1 MAFKRFM
8 RIITPT
14 DMYGK
19 SFVPEHVR
27 YEVLYTHE
35 KFVVLGIEGM
45 EMYKMR
51 WENVE
56 DYTG

>member
-1 MAFKRFM
+1 MKSKRFM
-8 RIITPT
+8 RIINAI

-19 SFVPEHVR
+19 SFIPKHVR

-35 KFVVLGIEGM
+35 KFVVLGIDGM
-45 EMYKMR
+45 EFHKMR

-56 DYTG
+56 DYIG